1 MSRFSDAAEA
11 LACAAATIRF
21 NVVVADY
28 ALGDDVPATLRIEHK
43 HSLKADGWT
52 SVAEALHAAITLCP
66 KHNAADRWRADRD
79 AARDH
84 AAFHRQVIA
93 SYKAA

>member
-1 MSRFSDAAEA
+1 MSRLTDAAEA
-11 LACAAATIRF
+11 LACAAAAIRF

-28 ALGDDVPATLRIEHK
+28 ELGADLPVAKRHQHRHE
-43 HSLKADGWT
+43 LKADGWT
-52 SVAEALHAAITLCP
+52 SVAEALDAAITLCP

-84 AAFHRQVIA
+84 AAFHRQVIT